1 MDNIIKFPKDKVHF
15 ANKIKEAFNTKNYKF
30 VTGFKQEILDNAT
43 VYLDTGIIDLLVEA
57 YFEQGYFDD
66 VVLVF
71 DHLFHKA
78 IETFDMIYHTLLSY
92 LSYMD
97 IYQARALIK
106 KSKLLNK
113 ESIKQHFI
121 DDGANYTKVIGLSDK
136 QFNEMGY
143 CLIIV
148 IFINELSKEMI
159 SSVTID
165 SRYMFLRYFDMVNTV
180 YELSGDENLV
190 TELARVLNWLFQIEV

>member
-1 MDNIIKFPKDKVHF
+1 MDNIIKFPRDKVHF

-71 DHLFHKA
+71 DHLFHKG